1 MGTTSPHFLYIRKI
15 NTLIISIN
23 FISLKTKITG
33 TGTTLPA
40 MVVKNEYFLNRE
52 FYDKEGNKNER
63 PLNEVIEKLEAITG
77 IAERRY
83 VPFDQDS
90 VPIMAET
97 ALKTITD
104 AGLGVNDLSGIIVAH
119 NAGNMIVDKKI
130 FHPVPN
136 MAALL
141 KNRINSTNHECFAY
155 DILFGC
161 PGWVQGIVLA
171 HQTIQMGEAE
181 HILVVGVE
189 VASRLV
195 DPHDLD
201 SMIFADGCGACIV
214 SKSAEGEAGFIS
226 SATFSHANDDMTS
239 IYLGKSN
246 NEKGL
251 AGSCYL
257 HMNGKEVYKY
267 ATTWLPQVIKKALDK
282 AKMDVDDV
290 DMFLFHQANGKMLAA
305 IANNLAG
312 LYGKDNASFAGKIP
326 VIIQFTGNT
335 SVATI
340 PTMLDLIMKGELEGY
355 SIKEGMKVV
364 FASVGAGM
372 HCNAIVYQF

>member
-1 MGTTSPHFLYIRKI
+1 M
-15 NTLIISIN
+15 
-23 FISLKTKITG
+23 KTKITG
-33 TGTTLPA
+33 TGTVLPE
-40 MVVKNEYFLNRE
+40 MVVKNSYFLNRE
-52 FYDKEGNKNER
+52 FYDKEGNKNEK
-63 PLNEVIEKLEAITG
+63 PMAEVIEKLQAITG
-77 IAERRY
+77 ISERRY

-90 VPIMAET
+90 VPFMAET
-97 ALKTITD
+97 ALKTIAD
-104 AGLGVNDLSGIIVAH
+104 AGLQVNDIDGIIVAH
-119 NAGNMIVDKKI
+119 NAGNMIVDKKVW
-130 FHPVPN
+130 HPVPN

-161 PGWVQGIVLA
+161 PGWVQGIIQA
-171 HQTIQMGEAE
+171 HQAIQMGEAK
-181 HILVVGVE
+181 HVLVVGVE

-214 SKSAEGEAGFIS
+214 SKSDDSESLGFIS
-226 SATFSHANDDMTS
+226 SATFSHANDDITS
-239 IYLGKSN
+239 IYLGESN
-246 NEKGL
+246 YANYPGPT
-251 AGSCYL
+251 YL
-257 HMNGKEVYKY
+257 HMNGKDVYKY

-282 AKMDVDDV
+282 ANMDLDDI

-312 LYGKDNASFAGKIP
+312 LYGKDNASFEGKIP

-340 PTMLDLIMKGELEGY
+340 PTMLDLVLKGQLADYQINKGN
-355 SIKEGMKVV
+355 KVV

>member
-1 MGTTSPHFLYIRKI
+1 M
-15 NTLIISIN
+15 
-23 FISLKTKITG
+23 KTKIIG
-33 TGTTLPA
+33 TGTVLPE
-40 MVVKNEYFLNRE
+40 MVVKNSYFLQRE
-52 FYDKEGNKNER
+52 FYDSTGLKNEK
-63 PLNEVIEKLEAITG
+63 PMQDVVDKLQAITG
-77 IAERRY
+77 IVERRY

-90 VPIMAET
+90 VPFMAET
-97 ALKTITD
+97 ALKTIAD
-104 AGLGVNDLSGIIVAH
+104 ARLEVNDIDGIIVAH
-119 NAGNMIVDKKI
+119 NAGNMIVDQKAW
-130 FHPVPN
+130 HPVPN

-161 PGWVQGIVLA
+161 PGWVQGIIQA
-171 HQTIQMGEAE
+171 HQTIAMGNASKV
-181 HILVVGVE
+181 LVVGVE

-201 SMIFADGCGACIV
+201 SMIFADGCGACIITE
-214 SKSAEGEAGFIS
+214 STDIESAGFIS
-226 SATFSHANDDMTS
+226 SATFSHANDDISS
-239 IYLGKSN
+239 IYLGNSN
-246 NEKGL
+246 LKDLPG
-251 AGSCYL
+251 ACYL

-282 AKMDVDDV
+282 ANMDVDDV

-312 LYGKDNASFAGKIP
+312 LYGKSNASFEGKIP
-326 VIIQFTGNT
+326 IIIQFTGNT

-340 PTMLDLIMKGELEGY
+340 PTMLDLILKGQLEGY
-355 SIKEGMKVV
+355 NIKKGDKIV

-372 HCNAIVYQF
+372 HCNAVVYQF

>member
-1 MGTTSPHFLYIRKI
+1 M
-15 NTLIISIN
+15 
-23 FISLKTKITG
+23 KTKIIG

-40 MVVKNEYFLNRE
+40 MVVKNDYFLKSE
-52 FYDKEGNKNER
+52 FYDKEGNKNEK
-63 PLNEVIEKLEAITG
+63 PMAEVIEKLEAITG
-77 IAERRY
+77 ISERRY

-90 VPIMAET
+90 VPFMVET
-97 ALKTITD
+97 ALKTISD
-104 AGLGVNDLSGIIVAH
+104 SGLEVNDIGGIIVAH
-119 NAGNMIVDKKI
+119 NAGNMLVGHKAW
-130 FHPVPN
+130 HPVPN

-141 KNRINSTNHECFAY
+141 KNKINSTNHNCFAY

-161 PGWVQGIVLA
+161 PGWVQGLVQA
-171 HQTIQMGEAE
+171 HQSIQMGEADN
-181 HILVVGVE
+181 ILVVGVE

-201 SMIFADGCGACIV
+201 SMIFADGCGACIL
-214 SKSAEGEAGFIS
+214 SKSDEVGSAGFIS

-239 IYLGKSN
+239 IYLGDSN
-246 NEKGL
+246 YAAGL
-251 AGSCYL
+251 VGACYL

-267 ATTWLPQVIKKALDK
+267 ATTWVPQVIKKALDK
-282 AKMDVDDV
+282 ANMDVDDV

-305 IANNLAG
+305 FANNLAQ
-312 LYGKDNASFAGKIP
+312 LYGKTNSSFEGKIP

-340 PTMLDLIMKGELEGY
+340 PTMLDLIRKGELEGY
-355 SIKEGMKVV
+355 KIKTGDKVV

-372 HCNAIVYQF
+372 HCNAVVYQF